1 MAILVDTHK
10 IYSKLIAAGFEK
22 KEADAI
28 VESFAMVQEDAA
40 TKGDIEL
47 LRKELQVVEQ
57 KLLVNTWIV
66 GTAIVGV
73 IAAFNLLG

>member
-22 KEADAI
+22 AKADAI
-28 VESFAMVQEDAA
+28 VESFGMAQEEVA

-47 LRKELQVVEQ
+47 LRKEMQVGEQ
-57 KLLVNTWIV
+57 KLMVNTWVV
-66 GTAIVGV
+66 GTALVGV
-73 IAAFNLLG
+73 MAAFHFLG